1 MIHLKIC
8 YDIATKKDK
17 QEFDD
22 IFDNVKL
29 YTSYL
34 GNASNPIPLESIFM
48 GAIFHN
54 YKQLLQVTAKEDTII
69 DEDSLKGEL
78 VLLLETKPEGK
89 ILFYRYSKKW
99 HGFIYALHKEDR
111 LILLKMVLEI
121 CSYNE
126 HINNVINIRDSQSNI
141 DFLFFLLTIILQQKR
156 IEKINSSEKKDV
168 SLLDFVYKYT
178 FENPV

>member
-1 MIHLKIC
+1 
-8 YDIATKKDK
+8 
-17 QEFDD
+17 
-22 IFDNVKL
+22 
-29 YTSYL
+29 
-34 GNASNPIPLESIFM
+34 M
-48 GAIFHN
+48 GAVFHD

-156 IEKINSSEKKDV
+156 INMLNADENKKTKDAT
-168 SLLDFVYKYT
+168 LLDFMCK
-178 FENPV
+178 